1 MKIIKRHA
9 YISVML
15 NTCLFQLQLVTGCV
29 SISPFASLV
38 WVLVGTMSSA
48 VELKIAII
56 PGIKKYNSVIKKK
69 KKNTHDKIVLP
80 VKTKLDTIEVLISRT
95 FIDSYISYD
104 EFVSENNVLR
114 ECNNM
119 KKEMKNPET
128 SVQYIIS
135 IWLI

>member
-1 MKIIKRHA
+1 
-9 YISVML
+9 ML

>member
-1 MKIIKRHA
+1 
-9 YISVML
+9 
-15 NTCLFQLQLVTGCV
+15 
-29 SISPFASLV
+29 
-38 WVLVGTMSSA
+38 MSSA

-56 PGIKKYNSVIKKK
+56 AGIKKYNSVIKKK

>member
-1 MKIIKRHA
+1 
-9 YISVML
+9 ML

-48 VELKIAII
+48 VELKIAIS

>member
-1 MKIIKRHA
+1 
-9 YISVML
+9 
-15 NTCLFQLQLVTGCV
+15 
-29 SISPFASLV
+29 
-38 WVLVGTMSSA
+38 MSSA